1 MSLADGT
8 FLNEDLSKPENRI
21 NVALFGLMQQEWF
34 REWLLKELNLS
45 PDAVLFPPKNVDG
58 GRRPDFKVE
67 ATDGSTLAWIEV
79 EVGTNASQAND
90 YRAIFSR
97 DPVKTIWGSDGDL
110 SLEKIAAYL
119 YSQLEDSAD
128 LSPQAR
134 INVQYLHD
142 QIQQALAGY
151 SPSSPRADLSD
162 EVWSTYPLLKLRELL
177 GDKLVRTTGSF
188 PIGKLGVDT
197 VKPQG
202 FSLKVNRRDGRR
214 GTLSVTS
221 QSAGRPQIYFPA
233 LGKLKKYLP
242 DHSEAVNCYERVLKE
257 LGLPISKYSE
267 RQRPS
272 LPLDT
277 VMRGLN
283 EIVPCLKALAD

>member
-1 MSLADGT
+1 M
-8 FLNEDLSKPENRI
+8 R
-21 NVALFGLMQQEWF
+21 
-34 REWLLKELNLS
+34 
-45 PDAVLFPPKNVDG
+45 
-58 GRRPDFKVE
+58 
-67 ATDGSTLAWIEV
+67 
-79 EVGTNASQAND
+79 
-90 YRAIFSR
+90 
-97 DPVKTIWGSDGDL
+97 
-110 SLEKIAAYL
+110 
-119 YSQLEDSAD
+119 
-128 LSPQAR
+128 
-134 INVQYLHD
+134 YLHD

-151 SPSSPRADLSD
+151 SPASPRADISD
-162 EVWSTYPLLKLRELL
+162 EVLNKEPLVKIRELL
-177 GDKLVRTTGSF
+177 GDKLVPTKGSF

-197 VKPQG
+197 VGPQG

-214 GTLSVTS
+214 GTVSVMS

-272 LPLDT
+272 LPLDI
-277 VMRGLN
+277 VMQGLN